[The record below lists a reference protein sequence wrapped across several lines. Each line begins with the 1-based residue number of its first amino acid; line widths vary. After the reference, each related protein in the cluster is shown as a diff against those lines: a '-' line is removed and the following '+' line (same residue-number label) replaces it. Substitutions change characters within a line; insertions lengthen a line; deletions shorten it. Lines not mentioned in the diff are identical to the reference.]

1 MSIKGCLSI
10 LLAGIVLLGAA
21 GCFVGAPEPIQATP
35 PFWEVTHPESGARL
49 YLLGSMHVGQEGIV
63 YPEYI
68 LSAFDICD
76 TVAVEVD
83 TQNYEYSELVQASR
97 WLLTPD
103 STSTAECLGESYEQ
117 AVGFLR
123 KKGVY
128 QQALEQYIP
137 YYWCSTLTMGIA
149 EECGLSAEYG
159 TEAIFLTMAGEQD
172 KQIVEIES
180 LEQQYSMMAAIPME
194 VQVQTLTQS
203 IGDDN
208 YAQQVEATR
217 EMYEDW
223 LHFDVEGLEA
233 LNEESIA
240 DSDSV
245 EGYEEF
251 IELMYISRQQRMA
264 EFAAECLESGEDVFM
279 LVGAAHFYIEED
291 ILTLLGDKGYIIEEI
306 RS

>member
-1 MSIKGCLSI
+1 MRIKGCLSI

-21 GCFVGAPEPIQATP
+21 GCSVGAPEPIQATP

-49 YLLGSMHVGQEGIV
+49 YLLGSMHVGEEGIA

-68 LSAFDICD
+68 LSAFDSCD

-103 STSTAECLGESYEQ
+103 STSTAECLGESYELT
-117 AVGFLR
+117 VEFLK

-128 QQALEQYIP
+128 QQALEEYIP

-159 TEAIFLTMAGEQD
+159 TEAIFLTMAGKQD

-223 LHFDVEGLEA
+223 LQFDEQGLEA
-233 LNEESIA
+233 LNEDSIA

-245 EGYEEF
+245 EGYEKF

-264 EFAAECLESGEDVFM
+264 AFAAECLESGEDVFM

-291 ILTLLGDKGYIIEEI
+291 ILTLLGNERYIIEEI
-306 RS
+306 RP